1 MAYPVVGDVAKLD
14 MLNIRGLAI
23 QWLVMW
29 QSWICSIYVAYP
41 VVGDV
46 AKLDMLNIATWLIQW
61 LVMWQSWIYALGF
74 LYLIH
79 ACGTVNSTLCDH
91 SMMCLHVLSLFM

>member
-14 MLNIRGLAI
+14 MLNMATWLI

-29 QSWICSIYVAYP
+29 QSWICSIYVATWLSYP

-46 AKLDMLNIATWLIQW
+46 AKLDMLNICIQW
-61 LVMWQSWIYALGF
+61 LVMWQSWIYASMLFAAYSFSWGSKQ
-74 LYLIH
+74 Y
-79 ACGTVNSTLCDH
+79 TL
-91 SMMCLHVLSLFM
+91 

>member
-1 MAYPVVGDVAKLD
+1 MVGDVAKLD

-29 QSWICSIYVAYP
+29 QSWICSIWPRGLSSGWSAGYGQYTWLSYP

-46 AKLDMLNIATWLIQW
+46 AKLDMLNMATWLIQW
-61 LVMWQSWIYALGF
+61 LVMWQSWIWSIYVA
-74 LYLIH
+74 
-79 ACGTVNSTLCDH
+79 
-91 SMMCLHVLSLFM
+91 